1 MMTSCYWLHLAG
13 LAGPSFVSPRAG
25 DLLEVWAHR
34 NALSGFFRYV
44 GNNGLISRDQV
55 RWSLE
60 ALNSLVKGELLQA
73 QGEV

>member
-1 MMTSCYWLHLAG
+1 
-13 LAGPSFVSPRAG
+13 
-25 DLLEVWAHR
+25 
-34 NALSGFFRYV
+34 LSGFFRYV

-73 QGEV
+73 QREV